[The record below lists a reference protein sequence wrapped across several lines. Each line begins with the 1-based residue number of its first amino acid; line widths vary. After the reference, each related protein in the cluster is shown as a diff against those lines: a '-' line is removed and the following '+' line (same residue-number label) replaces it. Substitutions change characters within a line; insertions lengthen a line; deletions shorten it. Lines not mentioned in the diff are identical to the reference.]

1 MYLCRRVSIQVL
13 GQGAEGVVR
22 VGTYGGNEVAVKV
35 CTLSMMT
42 SVSMVELL
50 TEAQAEAKMLVSRF
64 ESIVSMLVSRLQERS
79 QCTTGEQAVSV
90 LLVRRLRVQQ

>member
-1 MYLCRRVSIQVL
+1 MQVL

-22 VGTYGGNEVAVKV
+22 VGTYGGGEVAVKV

-50 TEAQAEAKMLVSRF
+50 TEAQAEAKMLVSSS
-64 ESIVSMLVSRLQERS
+64 EVGSKSE
-79 QCTTGEQAVSV
+79 GSV
-90 LLVRRLRVQQ
+90 LLANR

>member
-1 MYLCRRVSIQVL
+1 MQVL

-22 VGTYGGNEVAVKV
+22 IGTYGGGEVAVKV

-50 TEAQAEAKMLVSRF
+50 TRH
-64 ESIVSMLVSRLQERS
+64 RLKQK
-79 QCTTGEQAVSV
+79 CW
-90 LLVRRLRVQQ
+90 

>member
-1 MYLCRRVSIQVL
+1 MYLCRWRGFVQVL

-22 VGTYGGNEVAVKV
+22 IGTYGGGEVAVKV

-50 TEAQAEAKMLVSRF
+50 TEALAEAKMLVRRHQ
-64 ESIVSMLVSRLQERS
+64 VQ
-79 QCTTGEQAVSV
+79 SV
-90 LLVRRLRVQQ
+90 C